1 MQEKVNELSHPSAVV
16 VPQRLAF
23 FRARDLVQLSIAA
36 LVVLFLIYQVITP
49 LVFLVWGS
57 LKTVRPGAA
66 GFFSLD
72 FTSSNYV
79 RAFSQG
85 QFISAVLNSVLYS
98 TGAASGALF
107 LATFLA
113 WITER
118 TDTPARSV
126 IYGLSIVGLVIPGIL
141 TVVSWIFLAS
151 PNIGL
156 VNVAAR
162 AVGFTEPPFDIFTL
176 GGMIWVS
183 MWQYLPLA
191 FLLMSA
197 AFQSMDPALEEASA
211 TSGHGVIR
219 TTLRI
224 TLPLALPSILAV
236 LVLLLIT
243 GLEAFETPALLGLS
257 GKVLVFSTLVYLN
270 TSFAPSDIGLASA
283 YAVFMLIIS
292 IACLYWY
299 MRMTRRERA
308 FATITGK
315 GFRPR
320 RIGLGRWR
328 LPIAAVALLILGLG
342 VIVPLLVLLWASFL
356 RFFQPPSLAAIQ
368 SLKLVN
374 YERLLASDTAR
385 WALRNSL
392 ILGVASA
399 TSTVFFVSLI
409 AWIVARTKL
418 SARKLLDFL
427 AFVPIAIP
435 GIVLGISMIWLYLS
449 FPLPIYGTL
458 WIIWLAYMIKYMP
471 VVMRIM
477 SAAIVQIHPEMEEAS
492 ALCAPWLMTLRRVLF
507 PLLRPGLVAGWIWVM
522 SHAFRELNTA
532 ILLANQETRPV
543 GVAMYALWNDG
554 AFGALAAFGVI
565 VSLVVFLFAVVAN
578 IAGQRYGL
586 KVR

>member
-1 MQEKVNELSHPSAVV
+1 MQGTLESASAPARVTIG
-16 VPQRLAF
+16 QRLAF
-23 FRARDLVQLSIAA
+23 FRARDLVQFSIAA
-36 LVVLFLIYQVITP
+36 LVILFLVYQVITP
-49 LVFLVWGS
+49 LIFLVWGS

-66 GFFSLD
+66 GFFNLD
-72 FTSSNYV
+72 FTLSNYV

-98 TGAASGALF
+98 TGAASGALL

-118 TDTPARSV
+118 TDTPARSM

-156 VNVAAR
+156 LNAAAR
-162 AVGFTEPPFDIFTL
+162 AAGFTEPPFDIFTL

-236 LVLLLIT
+236 LILLLIT

-292 IACLYWY
+292 IASLCWY

-320 RIGLGRWR
+320 RIRLGRWR
-328 LPIAAVALLILGLG
+328 VPMATLALLILGLG

-374 YERLLASDTAR
+374 YQRLLTSDTAR

-392 ILGVASA
+392 ILGVTSA
-399 TSTVFFVSLI
+399 TSTVLFVSLI

-435 GIVLGISMIWLYLS
+435 GIVLGISLIWLYLS

-458 WIIWLAYMIKYMP
+458 WILWLAYMIKYMP

-578 IAGQRYGL
+578 VAGQRYGL
-586 KVR
+586 RVR

>member
-1 MQEKVNELSHPSAVV
+1 MREQLQEASESSRVKIWR
-16 VPQRLAF
+16 RLAF
-23 FRARDLVQLSIAA
+23 LRAHDLVQYSVAG
-36 LVVLFLIYQVITP
+36 VVILFLIYQVVTP
-49 LVFLVWGS
+49 LAFLVWGS
-57 LKTVRPGAA
+57 FKTVRPGAP
-66 GFFSLD
+66 GFFNFNL
-72 FTSSNYV
+72 TVSNYV

-85 QFISAVLNSVLYS
+85 EFPAALLNSLIYS
-98 TGAASGALF
+98 AGAAVGALL
-107 LATFLA
+107 LAIALA

-118 TDTPARSV
+118 TDTPGRSV

-141 TVVSWIFLAS
+141 TVVSWMFLAS

-156 VNVAAR
+156 LNSAAR
-162 AVGFTEPPFDIFTL
+162 AIGFTEPPFDIFTL

-183 MWQYLPLA
+183 IWQYLPLA

-197 AFQSMDPALEEASA
+197 AFKSMDPSLEEASA

-219 TTLRI
+219 TTVRI

-236 LVLLLIT
+236 LILLLIT

-283 YAVFMLIIS
+283 YAVFMLILS
-292 IACLYWY
+292 IGFLYRY
-299 MRMTRRERA
+299 MHMTRRERA

-320 RIGLGRWR
+320 RIRLGRWGI
-328 LPIAAVALLILGLG
+328 PVAAIALLILVIG
-342 VIVPLLVLLWASFL
+342 VVVPLLVLLWASFL

-368 SLKLVN
+368 SMKLVN
-374 YERLLASDTAR
+374 YQRLLMSDTAR
-385 WALRNSL
+385 WAFWNSL

-399 TSTVFFVSLI
+399 TTTVLFVSLI

-418 SARKLLDFL
+418 FGRKLFDFL
-427 AFVPIAIP
+427 AFVPIAVP

-492 ALCAPWLMTLRRVLF
+492 MLCAPWLMTLRRVLF

-532 ILLANQETRPV
+532 ILLSNQHTRPV

-554 AFGALAAFGVI
+554 AFGALAAFGVV
-565 VSLVVFLFAVVAN
+565 VSLVVFLSAVVAN
-578 IAGQRYGL
+578 VVGQHYGL
-586 KVR
+586 R

>member
-1 MQEKVNELSHPSAVV
+1 MLESASAPAQVTKG
-16 VPQRLAF
+16 QRLAF
-23 FRARDLVQLSIAA
+23 LRARDLVQFSIAA
-36 LVVLFLIYQVITP
+36 LVILFLVYQVITP
-49 LVFLVWGS
+49 LIFLVWGS

-66 GFFSLD
+66 GFFRLD
-72 FTSSNYV
+72 FTLSNYV

-98 TGAASGALF
+98 TGAASGALL

-118 TDTPARSV
+118 TDTPARSM

-156 VNVAAR
+156 LNAAAR
-162 AVGFTEPPFDIFTL
+162 AAGLTEPPFDIFTL

-183 MWQYLPLA
+183 IWQYLPLA

-211 TSGHGVIR
+211 ISGHGVIR

-236 LVLLLIT
+236 LILLLIT

-292 IACLYWY
+292 IAFLCWY
-299 MRMTRRERA
+299 MRMTGRERA

-320 RIGLGRWR
+320 RMRLGRWR
-328 LPIAAVALLILGLG
+328 VPMASLALLILGLG

-374 YERLLASDTAR
+374 YQRLLTSDTTR

-399 TSTVFFVSLI
+399 TSTVLFVSLI
-409 AWIVARTKL
+409 AWIVARTKF

-458 WIIWLAYMIKYMP
+458 WILWLAYMIKYMP

-578 IAGQRYGL
+578 IAGQRFGL
-586 KVR
+586 KAR

>member
-1 MQEKVNELSHPSAVV
+1 MQENVNELSHSSSVPL
-16 VPQRLAF
+16 PQRFAF
-23 FRARDLVQLSIAA
+23 LRARDLVQLSIAA
-36 LVVLFLIYQVITP
+36 LVILFLVYQVITP

-72 FTSSNYV
+72 FTLSNYV
-79 RAFSQG
+79 RALSQG
-85 QFISAVLNSVLYS
+85 QFVSAVLNSVLYS
-98 TGAASGALF
+98 TGAASGALL

-118 TDTPARSV
+118 TDTPARSM

-156 VNVAAR
+156 LNAAAR
-162 AVGFTEPPFDIFTL
+162 AAGFTEPPFDIFTL

-236 LVLLLIT
+236 LILLLIT

-292 IACLYWY
+292 IAFLCWY
-299 MRMTRRERA
+299 MRMTGRERA

-320 RIGLGRWR
+320 RIRLGRWR
-328 LPIAAVALLILGLG
+328 LPMATLALLILGLG

-374 YERLLASDTAR
+374 YQRLLTSDTTR

-399 TSTVFFVSLI
+399 TSTVLFVSLI
-409 AWIVARTKL
+409 AWIVARTKF

-458 WIIWLAYMIKYMP
+458 WILWLAYMIKYMP

>member
-1 MQEKVNELSHPSAVV
+1 MQGTLESASAPARVTIG
-16 VPQRLAF
+16 QRLAF
-23 FRARDLVQLSIAA
+23 LRARDLVQLSIAA
-36 LVVLFLIYQVITP
+36 IVILFLVYQVITP

-72 FTSSNYV
+72 FTLSNYV
-79 RAFSQG
+79 RALSQG
-85 QFISAVLNSVLYS
+85 QFVSAVLNSVLYS
-98 TGAASGALF
+98 AGAASGALL

-156 VNVAAR
+156 LNAAAR
-162 AVGFTEPPFDIFTL
+162 AAGFTEPPFDIFTL

-236 LVLLLIT
+236 LILLLIT

-292 IACLYWY
+292 IAFLCWY

-315 GFRPR
+315 GFRPHR
-320 RIGLGRWR
+320 TRLGRWR
-328 LPIAAVALLILGLG
+328 LPMATLALLILGLG

-374 YERLLASDTAR
+374 YQRLLASDTAR

-392 ILGVASA
+392 ILGVTSA
-399 TSTVFFVSLI
+399 TSTVLFVSLI

-458 WIIWLAYMIKYMP
+458 WILWLAYMIKYMP

-492 ALCAPWLMTLRRVLF
+492 AICAPWLMTWRRVLF

-565 VSLVVFLFAVVAN
+565 VSIVVFLFAVVAN
-578 IAGQRYGL
+578 IAGQRFGL
-586 KVR
+586 KLP

>member
-1 MQEKVNELSHPSAVV
+1 MQEDIKELPVSSSVA
-16 VPQRLAF
+16 VPQRFAF
-23 FRARDLVQLSIAA
+23 LRARDLVQLSIAA
-36 LVVLFLIYQVITP
+36 LVILFLVYQVITP
-49 LVFLVWGS
+49 LVFLLWGS

-72 FTSSNYV
+72 FTLSNYL

-85 QFISAVLNSVLYS
+85 QFIAAVLNSVLYS
-98 TGAASGALF
+98 TGAASGALL

-156 VNVAAR
+156 LNAAAR
-162 AVGFTEPPFDIFTL
+162 AAGFTESPFDIFTL

-236 LVLLLIT
+236 LILLLIT

-292 IACLYWY
+292 IAFLCWY

-320 RIGLGRWR
+320 RIRLGRWR
-328 LPIAAVALLILGLG
+328 VPMATLALLILGLG

-374 YERLLASDTAR
+374 YQRLLTSDTTR

-399 TSTVFFVSLI
+399 TSTVLFVSLI

-418 SARKLLDFL
+418 PARKLLDFL

-458 WIIWLAYMIKYMP
+458 WILWLAYMIKYMP

-543 GVAMYALWNDG
+543 GVAMFALWNDG

-578 IAGQRYGL
+578 VAGQRYGL
-586 KVR
+586 RVR

>member
-1 MQEKVNELSHPSAVV
+1 MREQLQEASESSRVKIGR
-16 VPQRLAF
+16 RLTF
-23 FRARDLVQLSIAA
+23 FRAHDLVQYSVAGAVI
-36 LVVLFLIYQVITP
+36 LFLVYQVVTP

-57 LKTVRPGAA
+57 LKTVRPGAP
-66 GFFSLD
+66 GFFNLNL
-72 FTSSNYV
+72 TVSNYL

-85 QFISAVLNSVLYS
+85 EFAAAVLNSLIYS
-98 TGAASGALF
+98 AGAAMGALL
-107 LATFLA
+107 LAIVLA

-118 TDTPARSV
+118 TDTPGRSV

-141 TVVSWIFLAS
+141 TVVSWMFLAS

-156 VNVAAR
+156 LNSAAR
-162 AVGFTEPPFDIFTL
+162 AIGFTEPPFDIFTL

-183 MWQYLPLA
+183 IWQYLPLA

-197 AFQSMDPALEEASA
+197 AFQSMDPSLEEASA

-219 TTLRI
+219 TTVRI

-236 LVLLLIT
+236 LILLLIT

-257 GKVLVFSTLVYLN
+257 GKVLVFSKLVYLN

-283 YAVFMLIIS
+283 YAVFMLILS
-292 IACLYWY
+292 IGFLYWY
-299 MRMTRRERA
+299 MRMTGRERA

-320 RIGLGRWR
+320 RIRLGRWG
-328 LPIAAVALLILGLG
+328 LPVAAIALLILVIG
-342 VIVPLLVLLWASFL
+342 VVVPLLVLLWASFL
-356 RFFQPPSLAAIQ
+356 QFFQPPSLAAIQ
-368 SLKLVN
+368 SMKLVN
-374 YERLLASDTAR
+374 YQRLLMSDAVR
-385 WALRNSL
+385 WAFWNSL

-399 TSTVFFVSLI
+399 TTTVLFVSLI

-418 SARKLLDFL
+418 VGRKLLDFL
-427 AFVPIAIP
+427 AFVPIAVP
-435 GIVLGISMIWLYLS
+435 GIVLGVSMIWLYLS

-471 VVMRIM
+471 IVMRIM

-492 ALCAPWLMTLRRVLF
+492 MLCAPWLMTLRRVLF

-532 ILLANQETRPV
+532 ILLSNQHTRPV

-554 AFGALAAFGVI
+554 AFGALAAFGVV
-565 VSLVVFLFAVVAN
+565 VSLVVFVCAVVAN
-578 IAGQRYGL
+578 VVGQRYGL
-586 KVR
+586 RVH

>member
-1 MQEKVNELSHPSAVV
+1 MQGMLESASAPAQVTKG
-16 VPQRLAF
+16 QRLAF
-23 FRARDLVQLSIAA
+23 LRARDLVQFSIAA
-36 LVVLFLIYQVITP
+36 LVILFLVYQVITP
-49 LVFLVWGS
+49 LIFLVWGS

-66 GFFSLD
+66 GFFRLD
-72 FTSSNYV
+72 FTLSNYV

-98 TGAASGALF
+98 TGAASGALL

-118 TDTPARSV
+118 TDTPARSM

-156 VNVAAR
+156 LNAAAR
-162 AVGFTEPPFDIFTL
+162 AAGLTEPPFDIFTL

-183 MWQYLPLA
+183 IWQYLPLA

-211 TSGHGVIR
+211 ISGHGVIR

-236 LVLLLIT
+236 LILLLIT

-292 IACLYWY
+292 IAFLCWY
-299 MRMTRRERA
+299 MRMTGRERA

-320 RIGLGRWR
+320 RMRLGRWR
-328 LPIAAVALLILGLG
+328 VPMASLALLILGLG

-374 YERLLASDTAR
+374 YQRLLTSDTTR

-399 TSTVFFVSLI
+399 TSTVLFVSLI
-409 AWIVARTKL
+409 AWIVARTKF

-458 WIIWLAYMIKYMP
+458 WILWLAYMIKYMP

-578 IAGQRYGL
+578 IAGQRFGL
-586 KVR
+586 KAR

>member
-1 MQEKVNELSHPSAVV
+1 MQGTLESASAPARVTIG
-16 VPQRLAF
+16 QRLAF
-23 FRARDLVQLSIAA
+23 LRARDLVQLSIAA
-36 LVVLFLIYQVITP
+36 LVILFLVYQVITP

-72 FTSSNYV
+72 FTLSNYV
-79 RAFSQG
+79 RALSQG
-85 QFISAVLNSVLYS
+85 QFVSAVLNSVLYS
-98 TGAASGALF
+98 AGAASGALL

-118 TDTPARSV
+118 TDTPARSM

-156 VNVAAR
+156 LNAAAR
-162 AVGFTEPPFDIFTL
+162 AAGFTEPPFDIFTL

-236 LVLLLIT
+236 LILLLIT

-292 IACLYWY
+292 IAFLCWY

-320 RIGLGRWR
+320 RIRLGRWR
-328 LPIAAVALLILGLG
+328 LPMATLALLILGLG

-374 YERLLASDTAR
+374 YQRLLASDTAR

-392 ILGVASA
+392 ILGVTSA
-399 TSTVFFVSLI
+399 TSTVLFVSLI

-458 WIIWLAYMIKYMP
+458 WILWLAYMIKYMP

-578 IAGQRYGL
+578 VAGQRYGL
-586 KVR
+586 RVR

>member
-1 MQEKVNELSHPSAVV
+1 MQEDIKELPVSSSVAL
-16 VPQRLAF
+16 PQRFAF
-23 FRARDLVQLSIAA
+23 FRTRDLVQFSIAA
-36 LVVLFLIYQVITP
+36 LVILFLVYQVVTP

-66 GFFSLD
+66 GFFRFD
-72 FTSSNYV
+72 FTLSNYV

-85 QFISAVLNSVLYS
+85 QFLSAVLNSVLYS
-98 TGAASGALF
+98 TGAASGALL

-156 VNVAAR
+156 LNAAAR
-162 AVGFTEPPFDIFTL
+162 AIGFTEPPFDIFTL

-211 TSGHGVIR
+211 TSGHGIIR

-236 LVLLLIT
+236 LILLLIT

-292 IACLYWY
+292 IAFLCWY

-320 RIGLGRWR
+320 RIRLGRWR
-328 LPIAAVALLILGLG
+328 VPMATLALLILGLG

-374 YERLLASDTAR
+374 YQRLLASDTAR

-392 ILGVASA
+392 ILGVTSA
-399 TSTVFFVSLI
+399 TSTVLFVSLI

-418 SARKLLDFL
+418 PARKLLDFL

-458 WIIWLAYMIKYMP
+458 WILWLAYMIKYMP

-543 GVAMYALWNDG
+543 GVALFALWNDG

-578 IAGQRYGL
+578 VAGQHYGL